1 MLSIKNV
8 GIHLT
13 AIVRYAKPRPGEP
26 SGYIKIEDDD
36 YNSKADFKR
45 DLRSNGYAVR
55 AVWDN
60 RDTYVIDNSDY
71 KGLSDLANKISELKS
86 MTEDENNKEKY
97 PALYKSYLEELERLT
112 DLYNEAMKV
121 KL

>member
-1 MLSIKNV
+1 MISIKNE

-13 AIVRYAKPRPGEP
+13 AIVRYANPRPGEP
-26 SGYIKIEDDD
+26 TGYMKMEDND

-55 AVWDN
+55 TVWDN
-60 RDTYVIDNSDY
+60 RDLYVIDNSDY
-71 KGLSDLANKISELKS
+71 KGLSDLARKISELKS
-86 MTEDENNKEKY
+86 MVEDENNKEKY
-97 PALYKSYLEELERLT
+97 PALYRSYMEELDRLT
-112 DLYNEAMKV
+112 DLYNKAVKV